1 MKKLLEYRN
10 CVAAEIA
17 YLEQQGLDYDEI
29 LEKLYS
35 DFELSDS
42 IKEELPKLVAYLMDD
57 EP

>member
-10 CVAAEIA
+10 CVAAEVDYMEHI
-17 YLEQQGLDYDEI
+17 GLDYDEI
-29 LEKLYS
+29 LEKLYT

-42 IKEELPKLVAYLMDD
+42 IKEELPRLVAYLLDD